1 MVHNQKEVLKERERR
16 GERQAD
22 KETGGEEKEVKDRH
36 QRSS

>member
-22 KETGGEEKEVKDRH
+22 KETGGKKRK
-36 QRSS
+36 